1 METTHPLKRILIIL
15 GFFLGAEGTSQK
27 KTRKWIYR
35 NLWAFSSTSVLVVG
49 LVIWDDITPT
59 PRWSMVGLSSTLI
72 WEGGPDIHRP
82 GNLGGSRQETQVPQ
96 PFFRLTS
103 MIHTYNIYIYIN
115 LFIHIVHIYW
125 WVVLRFFFE
134 MEIVEHIA
142 TGILSICTGQKKVC
156 CICTVYN
163 TVCMIY
169 VYYLY
174 TFKYTC

>member
-1 METTHPLKRILIIL
+1 
-15 GFFLGAEGTSQK
+15 
-27 KTRKWIYR
+27 
-35 NLWAFSSTSVLVVG
+35 
-49 LVIWDDITPT
+49 
-59 PRWSMVGLSSTLI
+59 MVGLSSTLI
-72 WEGGPDIHRP
+72 WEGGPDIQTWQSWGEQV
-82 GNLGGSRQETQVPQ
+82 GNTSSSTFFQVDIYD
-96 PFFRLTS
+96 S
-103 MIHTYNIYIYIN
+103 HVYNIYIYIN
-115 LFIHIVHIYW
+115 LFIHIVHIYR